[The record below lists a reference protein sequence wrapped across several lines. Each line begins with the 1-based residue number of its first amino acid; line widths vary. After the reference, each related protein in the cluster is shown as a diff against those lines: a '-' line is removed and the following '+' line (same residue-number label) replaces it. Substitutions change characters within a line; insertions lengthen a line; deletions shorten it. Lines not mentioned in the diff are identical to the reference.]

1 MAPLLFSGHLT
12 HFPWRY
18 RIVTARCPI
27 PSAGCDAIGSSGR
40 PCRSARRLRRLY
52 FDTVLFEPQALH
64 FLCEVAASDKVS
76 DKVVLGSD
84 YPFPTG
90 DPEPARVAE
99 ETSLTEAARRAILC
113 GTAARIFHID
123 CGCVG
128 DC

>member
-1 MAPLLFSGHLT
+1 
-12 HFPWRY
+12 
-18 RIVTARCPI
+18 
-27 PSAGCDAIGSSGR
+27 
-40 PCRSARRLRRLY
+40 
-52 FDTVLFEPQALH
+52 VLFEPQALH

-76 DKVVLGSD
+76 DKVVPGSD

-99 ETSLTEAARRAILC
+99 ETPLTEAARRAILC